1 MQEPRVIWMQDKIW
15 IKEILT
21 MIWRL
26 IYISSKGISDFFST
40 YQKFNDAKIS
50 SKSMRYMVGEL
61 QKNEK
66 LIKQILCQKLEL
78 AFVYPL
84 FFNTV

>member
-1 MQEPRVIWMQDKIW
+1 
-15 IKEILT
+15 
-21 MIWRL
+21 
-26 IYISSKGISDFFST
+26 
-40 YQKFNDAKIS
+40 
-50 SKSMRYMVGEL
+50 MRYMVGEL